1 MKTQLIGIGAFS
13 PETVLTNEE
22 LSHMVDTSDEWIR
35 TRSGIL
41 SRHIAG
47 EEESVISMGRAA
59 AEEAL
64 RRAGVAAE
72 DVGCIVMCSTSPT
85 QIFPAGACLLQQ
97 ALNCRKAFA
106 FDLQAACSGLL
117 YALQTARGLLGVM
130 ENCRYALVV
139 ASEKMS
145 AMVDWTSRDTCVL
158 FGDGACA
165 FLLERNDGLPESFPA
180 CELYSDGKFAD
191 RLQIPAGGSL
201 KPATSETVA
210 NREHFVRMDGRV
222 IFKQA
227 VQCMSES
234 ASSLLA
240 SSHVRPEEIR
250 FLVPHQANI
259 RIVEALAQ
267 NLGMKDRLYV
277 NLQHHGNT
285 CSASIGLALYEMA
298 REGKVKKEDLLLLV
312 TAGAGLTWG
321 AMLLRWPF

>member
-1 MKTQLIGIGAFS
+1 
-13 PETVLTNEE
+13 
-22 LSHMVDTSDEWIR
+22 
-35 TRSGIL
+35 
-41 SRHIAG
+41 
-47 EEESVISMGRAA
+47 
-59 AEEAL
+59 
-64 RRAGVAAE
+64 
-72 DVGCIVMCSTSPT
+72 
-85 QIFPAGACLLQQ
+85 
-97 ALNCRKAFA
+97 
-106 FDLQAACSGLL
+106 
-117 YALQTARGLLGVM
+117 M
-130 ENCRYALVV
+130 EHCRYALVV

-234 ASSLLA
+234 ASSLLS

-259 RIVEALAQ
+259 RIVEAVAQ

-298 REGKVKKEDLLLLV
+298 REGKLKKEDLLLLV
-312 TAGAGLTWG
+312 TAGAGLNWG
-321 AMLLRWPF
+321 PCCSDGLSELFPSASSRCISSALSRRLAMEEWENWGDFFLSPFVTMIFPCAFRVLRVLAIFPHTGRWRIFYSPIRFPGF